1 VAADYYQ
8 VLGVSRD
15 ASAEELQQAYRKLAR
30 RNHPDVN
37 KDPAAED
44 RFKEINEAYHVLAD
58 PKLRERYDRYGP
70 QFRSVPE
77 DMDERYAGA
86 GAGFGGGAGRRGG
99 GPQWSR
105 TGRSAGPGGG
115 FSSEGGPVDL
125 EDLFGDLFGA
135 GRGGGAAWN
144 AGVDQEAELVLPVE
158 EAYRGGRHRI
168 SLGSRSYEVNI
179 PAGVVDGQRIRL
191 GGEGGQGR
199 GGAPGDLYLVVRIA
213 PHPRFRVSGRDITV
227 NLPLAPW
234 EAALGASVPVETP
247 GGEAKVTVPAG
258 SSSGRRLRLRGQG
271 MPSPRGKPGDLYAE
285 VKIMVPDRLSETERA
300 LFDELSRVSTFDP
313 RRSR

>member
-1 VAADYYQ
+1 MAVDYYQ

-15 ASAEELQQAYRKLAR
+15 ASAEELQRAYRKLAR

-44 RFKEINEAYHVLAD
+44 RFKEINEAYHVLSD

-70 QFRSVPE
+70 QFRSIPE
-77 DMDERYAGA
+77 DMDERCAGA
-86 GAGFGGGAGRRGG
+86 GAAFGGGAGRRGG

-105 TGRSAGPGGG
+105 TGRSGGPGGG
-115 FSSEGGPVDL
+115 FSSEGGAVDL

-135 GRGGGAAWN
+135 GRGGGAAWTT
-144 AGVDQEAELVLPVE
+144 GVDQEAELVLPVE

-168 SLGSRSYEVNI
+168 SFGPRTYEVNI

-199 GGAPGDLYLVVRIA
+199 GGPPGDLYLVVRIA
-213 PHPRFRVSGRDITV
+213 PHRRFRVSGRDITV
-227 NLPLAPW
+227 DLPLAPW
-234 EAALGASVPVETP
+234 EAALGAAVRVATP

-258 SSSGRRLRLRGQG
+258 SSSGRKLRLRGQG
-271 MPSPRGKPGDLYAE
+271 LPNPRGKPGDLYAE
-285 VKIMVPDRLSETERA
+285 VKIMVPARLSEGERA

-313 RRSR
+313 RRSQ

>member
-1 VAADYYQ
+1 MAADYYQ

-77 DMDERYAGA
+77 DVDERYAGA

-115 FSSEGGPVDL
+115 FYSEGGAVDL
-125 EDLFGDLFGA
+125 EDLFGDLFGG
-135 GRGGGAAWN
+135 GRGGAAWTT
-144 AGVDQEAELVLPVE
+144 GVDQEAELVLPVE

-168 SLGSRSYEVNI
+168 SLGPRNYEVNI

-199 GGAPGDLYLVVRIA
+199 GGPPGDLYLVVRIA
-213 PHPRFRVSGRDITV
+213 PHPRFRVSGRDITID
-227 NLPLAPW
+227 LPLAPW
-234 EAALGASVPVETP
+234 EAALGAAVPVETP

-271 MPSPRGKPGDLYAE
+271 LPNPRGKPGDLYAE
-285 VKIMVPDRLSETERA
+285 VKIMVPDRLSEGERA

>member
-30 RNHPDVN
+30 RSHPDVN
-37 KDPAAED
+37 RDPAAED

-70 QFRSVPE
+70 QFRAVPE
-77 DMDERYAGA
+77 DLDEQYAGA
-86 GAGFGGGAGRRGG
+86 GAGRRGG
-99 GPQWSR
+99 GRQR
-105 TGRSAGPGGG
+105 AGPGRAGPFVYSDGG
-115 FSSEGGPVDL
+115 AVDL

-144 AGVDQEAELVLPVE
+144 AGADQEAELTLSVE
-158 EAYRGGRHRI
+158 EAYRGGRRRI
-168 SLGSRSYEVNI
+168 SFGPRGYDVTI

-191 GGEGGQGR
+191 SGQGGRGR
-199 GGAPGDLYLVVRIA
+199 GGPPGDLYLIVRIA
-213 PHPRFRVSGRDITV
+213 PHPRFRLAGRDITV
-227 NLPLAPW
+227 DLPLAPW
-234 EAALGASVPVETP
+234 EAALGASVPVATP
-247 GGEAKVTVPAG
+247 GGEAKVTVPPA

-271 MPSPRGKPGDLYAE
+271 MPHPRGSPGDLYAE
-285 VKIMVPDRLSETERA
+285 VKVMVPDRPSERERE
-300 LFDELSRVSTFDP
+300 LLDELARVSTFDA
-313 RRSR
+313 RRGR

>member
-1 VAADYYQ
+1 MAADYYQ

-30 RNHPDVN
+30 RNHPNVN

-70 QFRSVPE
+70 QFRSIPE

-86 GAGFGGGAGRRGG
+86 GAGFGGAGRRGG
-99 GPQWSR
+99 GRQWSR
-105 TGRSAGPGGG
+105 AGRPGSPGGG
-115 FSSEGGPVDL
+115 FSAEGGPVDL

-135 GRGGGAAWN
+135 GRGGGAAGSS
-144 AGVDQEAELVLPVE
+144 GVDQEAELVLPVE
-158 EAYRGGRHRI
+158 EAYRGGRRRI

-199 GGAPGDLYLVVRIA
+199 GGPPGDLYLVVRIA
-213 PHPRFRVSGRDITV
+213 PDPRFRVSGRDITV
-227 NLPLAPW
+227 DVALAPW
-234 EAALGASVPVETP
+234 EAALGAAVPVETP

-258 SSSGRRLRLRGQG
+258 SSSGRKLRLRGQG
-271 MPSPRGKPGDLYAE
+271 MPNPRGNPGDLYAE
-285 VKIMVPDRLSETERA
+285 VKIMVPDRLSEAERA

-313 RRSR
+313 RRRG